1 MTNPMVSVCIPTYRG
16 ASVLADTINSVLSQT
31 YPHFE
36 LVIVN
41 DNSPDNTDD
50 IVASYNDPRIRYAR
64 NETNLGP
71 QENWN
76 KCLELAQGKYF
87 KLLPHDD
94 LLEADCLEKQVS
106 LLEEDT
112 AKEIAL
118 VFGSR
123 AILDPQGRVF
133 MTRGLPRTKPGR
145 IDKHALIQRCIRAG
159 TNLIGEPGNGLFR
172 RELVSKVGGYDAT
185 YPYLVDLDYWFRVLL
200 HGDAFYTSK
209 RSSSFRVTQSS
220 WSVAIGGKQYSN
232 FKGFVEKYYSD
243 KKFGITKLDKMI
255 GFVKA
260 KINTVTRGLIYHYL
274 FRKSH
279 GTSKY

>member
-87 KLLPHDD
+87 KLLPDD
-94 LLEADCLEKQVS
+94 GLLEADRLEKRVS
-106 LLEEDT
+106 LL
-112 AKEIAL
+112 
-118 VFGSR
+118 
-123 AILDPQGRVF
+123 
-133 MTRGLPRTKPGR
+133 
-145 IDKHALIQRCIRAG
+145 
-159 TNLIGEPGNGLFR
+159 
-172 RELVSKVGGYDAT
+172 
-185 YPYLVDLDYWFRVLL
+185 
-200 HGDAFYTSK
+200 
-209 RSSSFRVTQSS
+209 
-220 WSVAIGGKQYSN
+220 
-232 FKGFVEKYYSD
+232 
-243 KKFGITKLDKMI
+243 
-255 GFVKA
+255 A
-260 KINTVTRGLIYHYL
+260 KINDDIP
-274 FRKSH
+274 S
-279 GTSKY
+279 SA